1 VIRLATPEDAE
12 AVARVQI
19 ASWRGAY
26 AHLFSQEQFEGISLA
41 ERTAFWRRYTP
52 LVADV
57 DGEVVGFVAVG
68 PAHDDDADGEVYAI
82 YVRPDRWD
90 TGVGWELMQAGE
102 ERLRELG
109 HSSVVL
115 WVFEDNPRARRFYK
129 RSGWAADGQRKPYA
143 ELFGM
148 ANPVV
153 RYRKTL

>member
-1 VIRLATPEDAE
+1 MIRHARVEDAE

-26 AHLFSQEQFEGISLA
+26 AHLFTDEQFEGISLE
-41 ERTAFWRRYTP
+41 ERTAFWRRFCP
-52 LVADV
+52 LVAED

-68 PAHDDDADGEVYAI
+68 HANDDDADGQLYAI

-90 TGVGWELMQAGE
+90 TGVGRELMHAGE

-109 HSSVVL
+109 HGSAVL
-115 WVFEDNPRARRFYK
+115 WVFEDNPRVRRFYE
-129 RSGWAADGQRKPYA
+129 RAGWATDGQRKPHA
-143 ELFGM
+143 EVFGM